1 MSEERMSFEE
11 IRDQLTAL
19 VVEER
24 ATQQWHDKTEA
35 LMAGGRSAPR
45 YAKAR
50 TTLDMILLLLQLM
63 AHLEATT
70 NEQDNT
76 IATAHNGLAELV
88 DKLVERIEA
97 LEAKCAKSS

>member
-1 MSEERMSFEE
+1 MSEDRMSIDE

-24 ATQQWHDKTEA
+24 ATQQWYDKTEA
-35 LMAGGRSAPR
+35 LMAGARPAPR

-63 AHLEATT
+63 AHLESTT
-70 NEQDNT
+70 NDQDNA
-76 IATAHNGLAELV
+76 IVAAHNGLAELV
-88 DKLVERIEA
+88 DKLAKRIEA
-97 LEAKCAKSS
+97 LEAKCA